1 MKVPTGL
8 SIDSD
13 TLDKIDRTRGEVPR
27 SRVLE
32 RLINEGL
39 NIEKQK
45 NHQGGGQ

>member
-13 TLDKIDRTRGEVPR
+13 TLDEIDRTRGEIPR

-45 NHQGGGQ
+45 NHRGGG